1 MSTILNYH
9 IYLHEKK
16 KRNNSITYYN
26 LPLHF
31 FKYLSNFNTFKLAE
45 TNENGSKPISKFLR
59 LEGNIPSLLNIDQS
73 HG

>member
-1 MSTILNYH
+1 MSINYH

-31 FKYLSNFNTFKLAE
+31 FKYLSNFNT
-45 TNENGSKPISKFLR
+45 KPISKFLR